1 MKSLRFDKLFII
13 QRLRENRKKHEEIY
27 AEAVVGYQKKAIT
40 MLEERLEK
48 VKANPLEHTS
58 VPLSVPQNHLKEYDR
73 TILMV
78 DQCLD
83 VELELDEQ
91 EYSQYIQDNWTWT
104 RTFLSSNSG
113 YSSMAASGCA
123 SL

>member
-13 QRLRENRKKHEEIY
+13 QRLRENRKKHEEIFN
-27 AEAVVGYQKKAIT
+27 ESVIGYQKKAIE
-40 MLEERLEK
+40 MLAERLEK
-48 VKANPLEHTS
+48 VRANPLEHTS
-58 VPLSVPQNHLKEYDR
+58 VPLSVPTNHLKEYDR

-91 EYSQYIQDNWTWT
+91 EYSQYIQDNWAWS
-104 RTFLSSNSG
+104 RSFLVGNSG
-113 YSSMAASGCA
+113 YSQMAASGCS

>member
-1 MKSLRFDKLFII
+1 MKSLRFDKLFILA
-13 QRLRENRKKHEEIY
+13 RLRENRKKHEEIY
-27 AEAVVGYQKKAIT
+27 NESVIGYQKKAIELLT
-40 MLEERLEK
+40 ERLAK
-48 VKANPLEHTS
+48 VTANPLEHTS
-58 VPLSVPQNHLKEYDR
+58 ISLSVPQNHLKEYDR

-83 VELELDEQ
+83 LELELDEQ

-104 RTFLSSNSG
+104 RGFLFGNSG